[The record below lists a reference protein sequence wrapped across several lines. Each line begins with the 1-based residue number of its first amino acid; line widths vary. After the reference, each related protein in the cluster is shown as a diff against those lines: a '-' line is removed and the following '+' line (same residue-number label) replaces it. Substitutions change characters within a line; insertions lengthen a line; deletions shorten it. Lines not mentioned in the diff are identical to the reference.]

1 MKTPTT
7 WSGNPSS
14 EANEYP
20 YDSATF
26 TYDSATQNYDGVVD
40 ADMSDG
46 EKQPIAWSSVGKSL
60 TSWESDTSDL
70 YAYDDATIAY
80 DEDRNY
86 DGTVDTNRK
95 SPTLWSNA

>member
-46 EKQPIAWSSVGKSL
+46 EKLPTVWGFVDKTP
-60 TSWESDTSDL
+60 TSWMSDTSDL

-86 DGTVDTNRK
+86 DGEVDINRK
-95 SPTLWSNA
+95 LPTQWSNT